1 MRLKIK
7 WFLQDLI
14 RSHKY
19 FFKDFWSLYLLLA
32 IEIIILIIL
41 YNTVVLV

>member
-7 WFLQDLI
+7 WFLQDLAQ
-14 RSHKY
+14 SHKY
-19 FFKDFWSLYLLLA
+19 FFKDFWGLYLLLA

-41 YNTVVLV
+41 LIIYN